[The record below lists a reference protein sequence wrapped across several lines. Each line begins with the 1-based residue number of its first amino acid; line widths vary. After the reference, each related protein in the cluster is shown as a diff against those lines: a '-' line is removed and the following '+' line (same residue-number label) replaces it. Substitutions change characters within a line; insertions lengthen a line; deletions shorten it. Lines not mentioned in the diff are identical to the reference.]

1 MRPKTLLEMAGLAA
15 AAPRLSQAAVVMIDA
30 QHEYLDGKLA
40 LPAIGPA
47 LNEIERLLARA
58 RALRTPIIHV
68 VHHGKAG
75 GAFAP
80 GSPGAEIAAQAAPA
94 PGEAVVA
101 KGLPNAFASTDLAD
115 RLHAGGGLSPARRR
129 RPLGSAGAAGAGER
143 IASRVPAGPAPRVSQ
158 ALKVDAAR
166 RGQARIVGWAKRSV
180 PTLRSVI
187 ISSICRRRRSV
198 HSRCDKA

>member
-1 MRPKTLLEMAGLAA
+1 MRPKTLLEMAGVAA

-80 GSPGAEIAAQAAPA
+80 GSPGAEIAAQAAPV

-101 KGLPNAFASTDLAD
+101 KGLPNAFASTDLAAFMLTVQLVPETESHPVQPVNPD
-115 RLHAGGGLSPARRR
+115 RKSGFGV
-129 RPLGSAGAAGAGER
+129 R
-143 IASRVPAGPAPRVSQ
+143 ITVVP
-158 ALKVDAAR
+158 
-166 RGQARIVGWAKRSV
+166 
-180 PTLRSVI
+180 
-187 ISSICRRRRSV
+187 
-198 HSRCDKA
+198 